1 PPEKQYDPEEIN
13 LLYVALTRAIHAVR
27 LPESLTR
34 WLRGRAQRT
43 NSVKAT
49 ETVDGTERWHSL
61 QGEMSEREAWVR
73 ENVEAFDR
81 TSADVIRFLLQKV
94 DILRDAL
101 D

>member
-1 PPEKQYDPEEIN
+1 
-13 LLYVALTRAIHAVR
+13 LTRAIHAVR
-27 LPESLTR
+27 LPESLTQ
-34 WLRGRAQRT
+34 WLGDRAQRQG
-43 NSVKAT
+43 SVNAT
-49 ETVDGTERWHSL
+49 EAGDGIERWHSL
-61 QGEMSEREAWVR
+61 QGSMFEREDWVR